1 MPERPGAPG
10 PVGDAPV
17 SKFGQT
23 MASLVAAVPAAG
35 LAALLIMTF
44 ITGEHAT
51 QVTGNVPLLILVGA
65 TLAVS
70 ALVALMP
77 AGVLIFAGG
86 SKVAVDDDVLVEDER
101 DTETGG
107 DDPFVDDDDPFVD
120 EDDDDEDPFAE
131 DESDDEL
138 QIEGLDEEDIFAT
151 DDDEDVFD
159 FEDV

>member
-1 MPERPGAPG
+1 
-10 PVGDAPV
+10 
-17 SKFGQT
+17 

-65 TLAVS
+65 TLAVT

-86 SKVAVDDDVLVEDER
+86 SKVAVDDDVLVEDEP

-107 DDPFVDDDDPFVD
+107 DDPFVDDDDDDPFVDED

>member
-1 MPERPGAPG
+1 
-10 PVGDAPV
+10 
-17 SKFGQT
+17 

-65 TLAVS
+65 TLAVT

-101 DTETGG
+101 DTETGD
-107 DDPFVDDDDPFVD
+107 DDPFVDDDDDDPFVD
-120 EDDDDEDPFAE
+120 EEDDDEDPFAE

-151 DDDEDVFD
+151 DDDDDVFD

>member
-1 MPERPGAPG
+1 
-10 PVGDAPV
+10 
-17 SKFGQT
+17 
-23 MASLVAAVPAAG
+23 MASLVAAVPAAW
-35 LAALLIMTF
+35 LAYLLIMTF

-51 QVTGNVPLLILVGA
+51 QVTGNIPLLILVGA
-65 TLAVS
+65 TLAGT
-70 ALVALMP
+70 ALGALMP
-77 AGVLIFAGG
+77 AGVLIFVGG
-86 SKVAVDDDVLVEDER
+86 SKGAVDDDVLVEDER
-101 DTETGG
+101 DTETEG
-107 DDPFVDDDDPFVD
+107 DDPFVDDDDDDPFVD

>member
-1 MPERPGAPG
+1 
-10 PVGDAPV
+10 
-17 SKFGQT
+17 

-51 QVTGNVPLLILVGA
+51 QVTGNIPLLILVGA
-65 TLAVS
+65 TLAVT

-77 AGVLIFAGG
+77 AGVLIYAGG
-86 SKVAVDDDVLVEDER
+86 IKFTINDDVLVEDER
-101 DTETGG
+101 DTETEG

-120 EDDDDEDPFAE
+120 EEDDDEDPFAE

>member
-1 MPERPGAPG
+1 M
-10 PVGDAPV
+10 

-51 QVTGNVPLLILVGA
+51 QVTGNVPLQILLGP
-65 TLAVS
+65 TLAVT

-101 DTETGG
+101 DTETEG
-107 DDPFVDDDDPFVD
+107 DAPFVDDDDPFVD
-120 EDDDDEDPFAE
+120 EEDDDEDPFAE

>member
-1 MPERPGAPG
+1 M
-10 PVGDAPV
+10 

-23 MASLVAAVPAAG
+23 MASLVDAVPAAG

-65 TLAVS
+65 TLAVT

-107 DDPFVDDDDPFVD
+107 DDPFVDDDDDDPFVD
-120 EDDDDEDPFAE
+120 EEDDDEDPFAE

-151 DDDEDVFD
+151 DDDDDVFD

>member
-1 MPERPGAPG
+1 
-10 PVGDAPV
+10 
-17 SKFGQT
+17 
-23 MASLVAAVPAAG
+23 
-35 LAALLIMTF
+35 MTF

-51 QVTGNVPLLILVGA
+51 QVTGNIQLLILVA
-65 TLAVS
+65 ETLAVT

-101 DTETGG
+101 DTETEG

-120 EDDDDEDPFAE
+120 EEDDDEDPFAE

-151 DDDEDVFD
+151 DDDDDVFD

>member
-1 MPERPGAPG
+1 
-10 PVGDAPV
+10 
-17 SKFGQT
+17 
-23 MASLVAAVPAAG
+23 MASLVAAVPAAW
-35 LAALLIMTF
+35 LAYLLIMTF

-51 QVTGNVPLLILVGA
+51 QVTGNIPLLILVGA
-65 TLAVS
+65 TLAVT

-101 DTETGG
+101 DTETEG

-120 EDDDDEDPFAE
+120 EEDDDEDPFAE

>member
-1 MPERPGAPG
+1 M
-10 PVGDAPV
+10 

-70 ALVALMP
+70 AVVALMP

-86 SKVAVDDDVLVEDER
+86 SKVAVDDDVLVEDGRET
-101 DTETGG
+101 DTGG
-107 DDPFVDDDDPFVD
+107 DDPFVD
-120 EDDDDEDPFAE
+120 EDDDPFVDEEDDDDPFAE

-151 DDDEDVFD
+151 DDDDDDFD
-159 FEDV
+159 FEDA

>member
-1 MPERPGAPG
+1 
-10 PVGDAPV
+10 
-17 SKFGQT
+17 

-51 QVTGNVPLLILVGA
+51 QVTGNIPLLILVGA
-65 TLAVS
+65 TLAVT

-107 DDPFVDDDDPFVD
+107 DDPFVDDDDDDPFVD
-120 EDDDDEDPFAE
+120 EEDDDEDPFAE

>member
-1 MPERPGAPG
+1 
-10 PVGDAPV
+10 
-17 SKFGQT
+17 

-51 QVTGNVPLLILVGA
+51 QVTGNIPLLILVGA
-65 TLAVS
+65 TLAVT

-101 DTETGG
+101 DTETEG

-120 EDDDDEDPFAE
+120 EEDDDEDPFAE
-131 DESDDEL
+131 DESDDQL

>member
-1 MPERPGAPG
+1 
-10 PVGDAPV
+10 
-17 SKFGQT
+17 
-23 MASLVAAVPAAG
+23 MASLVAAVPAAW
-35 LAALLIMTF
+35 LAYLLIMTF

-51 QVTGNVPLLILVGA
+51 QVTGNIPLLILVGA
-65 TLAVS
+65 TLAVT

-86 SKVAVDDDVLVEDER
+86 SKVAVDDDVRVEDER
-101 DTETGG
+101 DTETEGDDPFVDDDD

-120 EDDDDEDPFAE
+120 EEDDDEDPFAE

-151 DDDEDVFD
+151 DDDDDVFD

>member
-1 MPERPGAPG
+1 
-10 PVGDAPV
+10 
-17 SKFGQT
+17 

-86 SKVAVDDDVLVEDER
+86 SKVAVDDDVLVEDGRET
-101 DTETGG
+101 DTGG
-107 DDPFVDDDDPFVD
+107 DDPFVD
-120 EDDDDEDPFAE
+120 EDDDPFVDEEDDDDPFAE

-151 DDDEDVFD
+151 DDDDDDFD
-159 FEDV
+159 FEDA

>member
-1 MPERPGAPG
+1 
-10 PVGDAPV
+10 
-17 SKFGQT
+17 
-23 MASLVAAVPAAG
+23 
-35 LAALLIMTF
+35 MTF

-86 SKVAVDDDVLVEDER
+86 SKVAVGDDVLVEDQR
-101 DTETGG
+101 DTDAEG
-107 DDPFVDDDDPFVD
+107 DSPFVDEDDDPFVD
-120 EDDDDEDPFAE
+120 EEDDDEDPFAE

-138 QIEGLDEEDIFAT
+138 QIEGLDEDDIFAT
-151 DDDEDVFD
+151 DDDDDVFD
-159 FEDV
+159 FEDA

>member
-1 MPERPGAPG
+1 
-10 PVGDAPV
+10 
-17 SKFGQT
+17 

-65 TLAVS
+65 TLAVT

-101 DTETGG
+101 DTETEG

-120 EDDDDEDPFAE
+120 EEDDDEDPFAE

>member
-1 MPERPGAPG
+1 M
-10 PVGDAPV
+10 

-86 SKVAVDDDVLVEDER
+86 SKVAVGDDVLVEDQR
-101 DTETGG
+101 DT
-107 DDPFVDDDDPFVD
+107 DADSPFVDEDDDPFVD
-120 EDDDDEDPFAE
+120 EEDDDEDPFAE

-151 DDDEDVFD
+151 DDDDDVFD
-159 FEDV
+159 FEDA

>member
-1 MPERPGAPG
+1 
-10 PVGDAPV
+10 
-17 SKFGQT
+17 

-51 QVTGNVPLLILVGA
+51 QVTGNVPLLILVGV
-65 TLAVS
+65 TLAVT

-107 DDPFVDDDDPFVD
+107 DDPFVDDDDDDPFVD
-120 EDDDDEDPFAE
+120 EEDDDEDPFAE

-151 DDDEDVFD
+151 DDDDDVFD

>member
-1 MPERPGAPG
+1 
-10 PVGDAPV
+10 
-17 SKFGQT
+17 

-107 DDPFVDDDDPFVD
+107 ADPFVDDDDPFVD
-120 EDDDDEDPFAE
+120 EEDDDEDPFAE

>member
-1 MPERPGAPG
+1 
-10 PVGDAPV
+10 
-17 SKFGQT
+17 

-51 QVTGNVPLLILVGA
+51 QVTGNVPLLILVGV
-65 TLAVS
+65 TLAVT

-107 DDPFVDDDDPFVD
+107 DDPFVDDDDADPFVD
-120 EDDDDEDPFAE
+120 EEDDDEDPFAE

-151 DDDEDVFD
+151 DDDDDVFD

>member
-1 MPERPGAPG
+1 M
-10 PVGDAPV
+10 

-107 DDPFVDDDDPFVD
+107 DDPFVDDDDDDPFVDDDDPFVD
-120 EDDDDEDPFAE
+120 EEDDDEDPFAE

>member
-1 MPERPGAPG
+1 
-10 PVGDAPV
+10 
-17 SKFGQT
+17 

-70 ALVALMP
+70 AVVALMP

-101 DTETGG
+101 DTETGD
-107 DDPFVDDDDPFVD
+107 DDPFVDDDDDDPFVD
-120 EDDDDEDPFAE
+120 EEDDDEDPFAE

-151 DDDEDVFD
+151 DDDDDVFD

>member
-1 MPERPGAPG
+1 
-10 PVGDAPV
+10 
-17 SKFGQT
+17 

-51 QVTGNVPLLILVGA
+51 QVTGNIPLLILVGA
-65 TLAVS
+65 TLAVT

-101 DTETGG
+101 DTETEG

-120 EDDDDEDPFAE
+120 EEEDDEDPFAE

>member
-1 MPERPGAPG
+1 
-10 PVGDAPV
+10 
-17 SKFGQT
+17 

-35 LAALLIMTF
+35 LAALLLMTF

-65 TLAVS
+65 TLAVT

-101 DTETGG
+101 DTETGD

-120 EDDDDEDPFAE
+120 EEDDDEDPFAE

-151 DDDEDVFD
+151 DDDDDVFD

>member
-1 MPERPGAPG
+1 
-10 PVGDAPV
+10 
-17 SKFGQT
+17 

-86 SKVAVDDDVLVEDER
+86 SKVAVGDDVLVEDQR

-120 EDDDDEDPFAE
+120 EEDDDEDPFAE
-131 DESDDEL
+131 DESDDESDDEL
-138 QIEGLDEEDIFAT
+138 QIEGLDEDDIFAT
-151 DDDEDVFD
+151 DDDDDVFD
-159 FEDV
+159 FEDA

>member
-1 MPERPGAPG
+1 
-10 PVGDAPV
+10 
-17 SKFGQT
+17 

-51 QVTGNVPLLILVGA
+51 QVTGNIPLLILVGA
-65 TLAVS
+65 TLAVT

-101 DTETGG
+101 DTATEG

-120 EDDDDEDPFAE
+120 EEDDDEDPFAE

>member
-1 MPERPGAPG
+1 
-10 PVGDAPV
+10 
-17 SKFGQT
+17 

-86 SKVAVDDDVLVEDER
+86 SKVAVGDDVLVEDQR

-120 EDDDDEDPFAE
+120 EEDDDEDPFAE

-138 QIEGLDEEDIFAT
+138 QIEGLDEDDIFAT
-151 DDDEDVFD
+151 DDDDDVFD
-159 FEDV
+159 FEDA

>member
-1 MPERPGAPG
+1 
-10 PVGDAPV
+10 
-17 SKFGQT
+17 

-51 QVTGNVPLLILVGA
+51 QVTGNILLLILVGA
-65 TLAVS
+65 TLAVT

-101 DTETGG
+101 DTETEG

-120 EDDDDEDPFAE
+120 EEEDDEDPFAE

>member
-1 MPERPGAPG
+1 
-10 PVGDAPV
+10 
-17 SKFGQT
+17 
-23 MASLVAAVPAAG
+23 MASLVAAVPAAV
-35 LAALLIMTF
+35 LAALLIKTF

-120 EDDDDEDPFAE
+120 EEDDDEDPFAE